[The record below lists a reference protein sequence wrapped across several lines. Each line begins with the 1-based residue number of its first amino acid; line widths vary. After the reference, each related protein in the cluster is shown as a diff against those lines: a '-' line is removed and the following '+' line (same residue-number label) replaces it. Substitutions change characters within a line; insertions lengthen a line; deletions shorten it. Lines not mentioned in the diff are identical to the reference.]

1 MCYTLFLHF
10 MLQKLSKMMKYVQ
23 PQAMFP
29 VCPLQT
35 RMGHMSYIL
44 FLHFMLQKLSKM
56 M

>member
-1 MCYTLFLHF
+1 
-10 MLQKLSKMMKYVQ
+10 
-23 PQAMFP
+23 MFP

-35 RMGHMSYIL
+35 RIKFMYYIL